1 VETSDHLKKTG
12 RHRKAKRI
20 GKINVDSM
28 KLSVFKIIILLVL
41 NLTAFT
47 AIGQDKS
54 YISNKHTIT
63 KANGTS
69 TNVTNDKKLFFQIYV
84 KPNSL
89 SRANDLG
96 NIWITNA
103 HRMSDYKNVTYE
115 DGFRIYS
122 IQLKESGIYNYWT
135 IDVSNDGQTV
145 LFQVDQNSAIA
156 TITMF
161 RYAPNSD
168 NTVLKTVIYYLE

>member
-1 VETSDHLKKTG
+1 
-12 RHRKAKRI
+12 
-20 GKINVDSM
+20 M
-28 KLSVFKIIILLVL
+28 KLKISTIITLFVL
-41 NLTAFT
+41 TLTSINLNA
-47 AIGQDKS
+47 QDKS

-63 KANGTS
+63 KANGVS
-69 TNVTNDKKLFFQIYV
+69 TNVTNEKKLYFQIYV

-89 SRANDLG
+89 ARANDLG

-103 HRMSDYKNVTYE
+103 HRMNDHKNVTYE

-145 LFQVDQNSAIA
+145 LFQIDQNSAIP

-161 RYAPNSD
+161 RSAPNSS
-168 NTVLKTVIYYLE
+168 NTVLKTVTYYLD

>member
-1 VETSDHLKKTG
+1 MWRPETTQKNGATPKSQMS
-12 RHRKAKRI
+12 R
-20 GKINVDSM
+20 KINRINM
-28 KLSVFKIIILLVL
+28 KFTSIKTFIFLSFYLMVSV
-41 NLTAFT
+41 AM
-47 AIGQDKS
+47 GQDKS

-63 KANGTS
+63 KANGS
-69 TNVTNDKKLFFQIYV
+69 ATNVTNEKKLYFSIYV

-89 SRANDLG
+89 ARQNDLG

-103 HRMSDYKNVTYE
+103 HRMNDYKNVTYE

-145 LFQVDQNSAIA
+145 LFQIDQNSAIP

-161 RYAPNSD
+161 RYAPNSS
-168 NTVLKTVIYYLE
+168 NTVLKTVIYYLD